1 MNPEFYE
8 VIFYLLCLIGLILIF
23 ATLKTITKTEEAK
36 KQKIIFNKQCMY
48 CKKELKKEECNNPDD
63 FGLHS
68 EYINFS
74 DKVVCPKC
82 NLLVTITNR
91 HLKRIIDSDYNSK
104 NMKELE
110 NYILTINKKIDKII

>member
-1 MNPEFYE
+1 MVNLF
-8 VIFYLLCLIGLILIF
+8 IIILIILSF
-23 ATLKTITKTEEAK
+23 VYIIKQELVSKKIKETKNIKE
-36 KQKIIFNKQCMY
+36 NYCCMY

-74 DKVVCPKC
+74 DKYVCNKC

-91 HLKRIIDSDYNSK
+91 HLKRIIDTDYNSQ